1 MHSIE
6 HRILT
11 NKCEDRIEKS
21 LTVWFLGRSNG
32 FIGIKE
38 DKNTLR
44 RVIFM
49 FCAVISLNGY
59 GGLLTLPT
67 FFRQNIHLSE

>member
-11 NKCEDRIEKS
+11 NKCEDEIEKS
-21 LTVWFLGRSNG
+21 LTVWFVGRSNG

-38 DKNTLR
+38 EKNTLR

-49 FCAVISLNGY
+49 FCAVI
-59 GGLLTLPT
+59 
-67 FFRQNIHLSE
+67 F

>member
-49 FCAVISLNGY
+49 FCAVIFSMAIGGY
-59 GGLLTLPT
+59 
-67 FFRQNIHLSE
+67 